1 MCGNMPLNCSYSNLC
16 SGCEWLNFSRSEV
29 EALRTTTLSGLGVD
43 LDRLGSPIHYLW
55 IADGGLR
62 NHLEFTFEPASE
74 RGPVKFGIYE
84 KRGLGSIRRTLD
96 LAGCPQLAS
105 ELEAWLRDFRRDLPP
120 LKLKSSLRLRVS
132 PSGRKGVWI
141 DTANEEIRD
150 LLDESQWLNRQIE
163 KGTLVEMGQR
173 RKRVVNQHGQRPQL
187 VDPILEP
194 WFETL
199 DGHQLFG
206 TIASFTQPGWQ
217 AAATLVRCVLEHIP
231 TGPQTI
237 LEFGA
242 GSGGFTLP
250 LLTRGH
256 RVFAF
261 EFDRLALASLK
272 RGIEQLPTAIRS
284 NLLIF
289 EGDFIQS
296 NRAWLA
302 AQPSLNLQPSQ
313 VSHGIALVDPPRSG
327 LGKFLESWLSQQSQ
341 LPHQWIYVS
350 CYPESFAHDLSLL
363 QKRNYELQHLT
374 VVEQFPYTNH
384 FEIVASI
391 VQKPN

>member
-1 MCGNMPLNCSYSNLC
+1 MPLHCSYSNLC
-16 SGCEWLNFSRSEV
+16 SGCDWLALSRSEV
-29 EALRTTTLSGLGVD
+29 EALRRTTLSGLGLD
-43 LDRLGSPIHYLW
+43 LDRLASPMQSLW

-62 NHLEFTFEPASE
+62 HHLEFTLEPASE
-74 RGPVKFGIYE
+74 RGPVQFGIYE
-84 KRGLGSIRRTLD
+84 KRGLGSFRRTLD
-96 LAGCPQLAS
+96 LAGCPQLAP
-105 ELEAWLRDFRRDLPP
+105 ELEAWLREFRRDLPP
-120 LKLKSSLRLRVS
+120 LKKKSSVRLRVS
-132 PSGRKGVWI
+132 PSGKKGIWI

-150 LLDESQWLNRQIE
+150 LLDESHWLNRQIE
-163 KGTLVEMGQR
+163 KGVLVEIGQR
-173 RKRVVNQHGQRPQL
+173 RKRVFNQQGPRPQL
-187 VDPILEP
+187 VDPVLEP

-231 TGPQTI
+231 PGPQSI

-250 LLTRGH
+250 LITRGH

-261 EFDRLALASLK
+261 EFDRLALSSLK
-272 RGIEQLPTAIRS
+272 RGAEQLPTPIGS
-284 NLLIF
+284 NLRIF

-302 AQPSLNLQPSQ
+302 AQPSLNLQPNQ
-313 VSHGIALVDPPRSG
+313 VSQTIALVDPPRSG
-327 LGKFLESWLSQQSQ
+327 LGKFLESWISQESE
-341 LPHQWIYVS
+341 LPHRWIYVS
-350 CYPESFAHDLSLL
+350 CYPESFIRDLALL
-363 QKRNYELQHLT
+363 QKRNYELEHLT
-374 VVEQFPYTNH
+374 IVEQFPYTNH